1 MTVRSA
7 VLWFVA
13 LLAAPVWAQ
22 ADGPPEVMDETA
34 ADAPAVDPAL
44 VGQWSLD
51 AVDDPGTMGRFGAS
65 LASMACVFGA
75 DGQATLHIVL
85 EQDGERYDR
94 ERTFGVQVSDGVI
107 TSRDQPVGTY
117 EALGDGRVRL
127 AFPDGLVVQM
137 QRVR

>member
-7 VLWFVA
+7 ALWFVA

-22 ADGPPEVMDETA
+22 ADGPPEAMDETV
-34 ADAPAVDPAL
+34 ADAPAVDPVL

-51 AVDDPGTMGRFGAS
+51 AVVEPGTMGRFGAS
-65 LASMACVFGA
+65 LASMVCVFGA
-75 DGQATLHIVL
+75 DGQATLHVVM

-94 ERTFGVQVSDGVI
+94 ERTFGVQVADGVI

-117 EALGDGRVRL
+117 EALGADRVRL

-137 QRVR
+137 QRAR